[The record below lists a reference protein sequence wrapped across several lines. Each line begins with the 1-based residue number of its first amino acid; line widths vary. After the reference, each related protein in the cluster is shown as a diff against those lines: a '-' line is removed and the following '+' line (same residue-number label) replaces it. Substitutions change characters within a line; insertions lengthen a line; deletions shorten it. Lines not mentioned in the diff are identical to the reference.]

1 VLVRFWGVSLLA
13 VMAVSA
19 HAETQPEAKAEKP
32 TEIIVHGRRF
42 AAYSGDAIFSRVD
55 LNADQLKRGA
65 SLDQVLKQTAQ
76 ASLFRR
82 SSSLTA
88 NPTVQGMSLRAI
100 APSGAGRAL
109 VTLDGI
115 PQNDPFGGWVIWAG
129 IPSEGLASAHVVR
142 GAGGGAYGAGALT
155 GVVDLSLTPPA
166 ALRPYVDVSADD
178 HGGDGLQAGFAM
190 GDHIGVH
197 LTDQTLEGD
206 VPVRGSQRGAADV
219 TTYGRDRSLLINGQ
233 WALAGGAVSLLA
245 GGYDSIRETGLK
257 GATARSTGDQV
268 SLGWTRQP
276 RDEALGY
283 SLQIWHKDSNLANRS
298 VSVLTGRTGT
308 LLAND
313 QVKNPSSGD
322 GFNAA
327 VRHHSQKSEWEIGI
341 DARSGEGE
349 SREYYRYVS
358 GAATR
363 YRISGGESTLA
374 GLYAQGTHAF
384 GLWTLTGAARIDD
397 WKTSGAHRFE
407 RDLTTGAPVLDLDL
421 ASKHETVGSGRLGV
435 AYQAGAQQWRAAA
448 YSGFRPPSLNELYR
462 PFRVGNDVT
471 EANAD
476 LKPETLTGGEIGWRR
491 ISQRLH
497 LDADVFSNVVS
508 DPITN
513 VTLGIGPATFPVAG
527 FIPAGGA
534 YRQRQNV
541 GEIRAYGLEAQAQYA
556 LNNRLSLNAAL
567 TATHARVGEAGA
579 MVNGKLPAQAP
590 EYSASI
596 GAGGRMAVIDWRADW
611 LFEGQSFEDDLN
623 ALPLKAYSKLSL
635 TADYPVTS
643 HVRLGLRIDNAFDAA
658 IPIQSSNDG
667 TINYDTGRL
676 VTFRVSYRQ

>member
-1 VLVRFWGVSLLA
+1 LALV
-13 VMAVSA
+13 AVSA
-19 HAETQPEAKAEKP
+19 YAETP
-32 TEIIVHGRRF
+32 TEIIVEGQRF
-42 AAYSGDAIFSRVD
+42 APFSGDAVFSRVD
-55 LNADQLKRGA
+55 LTGEELTRGA
-65 SLDQVLKQTAQ
+65 SLDQTLKQSAQ
-76 ASLFRR
+76 AALFRR

-129 IPSEGLASAHVVR
+129 IPSEGLSSAHVVR

-166 ALRPYVDVSADD
+166 ALRPYAEANVDD
-178 HGGDGLQAGFAM
+178 HGGGGIQAGFAM
-190 GDHIGVH
+190 GRHIGVN

-219 TTYGRDRSLLINGQ
+219 ATHGRDRSLLINGQ
-233 WALAGGAVSLLA
+233 WTVAEGELSLLA

-257 GATARSTGDQV
+257 GATARSKGDQL
-268 SLGWTRQP
+268 SLAWTRQP
-276 RDEALGY
+276 TAEALGY
-283 SLQIWHKDSNLANRS
+283 RLQIWHKDSNLANRS
-298 VSVLTGRTGT
+298 VSVLPGRSGT
-308 LLAND
+308 ALAND
-313 QVKNPSSGD
+313 QVKTPATGD

-327 VRHHSQKSEWEIGI
+327 IRHQTPNSEWEIGI
-341 DARSGEGE
+341 DARTGEGE
-349 SREYYRYVS
+349 SREYYRYMS

-363 YRISGGESTLA
+363 YRVSGGENTLA
-374 GLYAQGTHAF
+374 GVYAQGTRTIAR
-384 GLWTLTGAARIDD
+384 WTLTGAARIDD

-407 RDLTTGAPVLDLDL
+407 RDLTTGDPVLDLNL
-421 ASKHETVGSGRLGV
+421 PSKQQTVGSGRLGL
-435 AYQAGAQQWRAAA
+435 AYQVSPENALRAAV

-491 ISQRLH
+491 TGQRLH
-497 LDADVFSNVVS
+497 FDADIFSNVVS

-513 VTLGIGPATFPVAG
+513 VTLGIGPGTFPVAG
-527 FIPAGGA
+527 FIPDGGA
-534 YRQRQNV
+534 YRQRRNV
-541 GEIRAYGLEAQAQYA
+541 GEIRAYGLEAQAQYQMSDA
-556 LNNRLSLNAAL
+556 LTLTAAL
-567 TATHARVGEAGA
+567 TATHARVGKAA
-579 MVNGKLPAQAP
+579 AAVNGKRPAQAP

-596 GAGGRMAVIDWRADW
+596 GAQGQVAKFGWRADW

-623 ALPLKAYSKLSL
+623 ALPLKAYSKLNL
-635 TADYPVTS
+635 AFDYPFSPQVS
-643 HVRLGLRIDNAFDAA
+643 LGLRVDNAFDTA
-658 IPIQSSNDG
+658 IQIQRNHSG
-667 TINYDTGRL
+667 TVNFDTSR
-676 VTFRVSYRQ
+676 RVMLNLSYRR